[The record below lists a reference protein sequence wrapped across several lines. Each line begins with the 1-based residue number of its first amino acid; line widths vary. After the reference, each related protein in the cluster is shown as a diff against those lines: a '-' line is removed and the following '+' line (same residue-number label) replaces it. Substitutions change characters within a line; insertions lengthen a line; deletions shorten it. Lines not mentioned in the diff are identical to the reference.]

1 MYEVP
6 EQAWTENF
14 EYTYFVLLKQHHQ
27 TSHAKAPR
35 KKGHALQAPA
45 WINYG
50 LQEVRTTLDY

>member
-35 KKGHALQAPA
+35 KKDHALQAPA
-45 WINYG
+45 
-50 LQEVRTTLDY
+50 